1 MSPAGSSAEEAKMKL
16 LGWFEGYITKP
27 LKRRTLASTLNRALS
42 NAEELE
48 PLGDGDVAGGSEFI
62 GMNRTVLVA
71 EDHEVN
77 QRLFQTILQNLGFQV
92 RLASN
97 GKEAIAAMD
106 STVQLVFMDVQMPEM
121 NGYEATEGIRSA
133 GFKVPI
139 IAVTASAVKGER
151 EAALEIGMSD
161 FLTKPF
167 KKRDLEP
174 ILNTWLARTELDD
187 ATPAQDSKES
197 EASGGGAAA
206 TVEEIPAAEIFDF
219 DSAVDTFLGDA
230 ETVLSL
236 VATLIGRAETVST
249 PSISKSS
256 GPRPM
261 RLKGALSTSAR
272 NDSATR
278 RRSWRRRPASGIR
291 DHADRS
297 RTQSR
302 SNSNVSLTIRR
313 STPFRNLP
321 G

>member
-1 MSPAGSSAEEAKMKL
+1 MKL

-167 KKRDLEP
+167 KKRDLEL

-219 DSAVDTFLGDA
+219 DPAVDTFLGDA

-236 VATLIGRAETVST
+236 VATLIGRAE
-249 PSISKSS
+249 
-256 GPRPM
+256 
-261 RLKGALSTSAR
+261 
-272 NDSATR
+272 
-278 RRSWRRRPASGIR
+278 RSLGGIR
-291 DHADRS
+291 DGLDPVDFETLRAEAHAIKGSALNLSAKRLGDAAAELEAAASERDQGS
-297 RTQSR
+297 CGPLANAISIELKRLIDYSAKYT
-302 SNSNVSLTIRR
+302 VS
-313 STPFRNLP
+313 
-321 G
+321 